1 MAMGLTKA
9 DGDFLKKVH
18 QEAKEE
24 KKKETERAKR
34 KLSAPC
40 DIEKVVVTSNKKEG
54 GKSNSVDLSG
64 GFILLQYYE
73 SLLSNTIGVTYT

>member
-40 DIEKVVVTSNKKEG
+40 DIEKVV
-54 GKSNSVDLSG
+54 DL
-64 GFILLQYYE
+64 
-73 SLLSNTIGVTYT
+73 